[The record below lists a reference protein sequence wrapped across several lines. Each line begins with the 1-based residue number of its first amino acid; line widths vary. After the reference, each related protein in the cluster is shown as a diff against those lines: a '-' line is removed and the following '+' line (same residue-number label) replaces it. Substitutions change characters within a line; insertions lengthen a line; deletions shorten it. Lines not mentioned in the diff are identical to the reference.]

1 MINVTPDFK
10 FLIEGEFKKMARIL
24 IAEHNEATAAYL
36 YSNLRKAGNSVETVD
51 NCLDAWRVSSRD
63 AFDVLLVNVVMPGI
77 DGFVLAQKALQDN
90 PGLQVIFITGFAGVA
105 MDTHATPAYAPAPV
119 TTRPFHLK
127 EIVSRVRY
135 LMGQGSLPFK
145 ANSAGN
151 EEGNIIYA
159 DFAQKGHRSQ
169 QAQ

>member
-1 MINVTPDFK
+1 
-10 FLIEGEFKKMARIL
+10 MARIL
-24 IAEHNEATAAYL
+24 IAEHNEATASYL
-36 YSNLRKAGNSVETVD
+36 YGTLKKAGNSVELVD
-51 NCLDAWRVSSRD
+51 NCLDAWRVSSKD
-63 AFDVLLVNVVMPGI
+63 SYDVLLVNVVMPGI

-145 ANSAGN
+145 AHNAAG
-151 EEGNIIYA
+151 EGNIIYA
-159 DFAQKGHRSQ
+159 DFAQKTFRSQ
-169 QAQ
+169 QA